1 MEIQGR
7 IVSKNG
13 GLGGSFEKQKTIAIP
28 SPALLSCSNT
38 GRSDGLSQHATCRDP
53 KLPPSGSPSIQT
65 GGVRVP
71 LHESVVRR

>member
-13 GLGGSFEKQKTIAIP
+13 GLGGSCEKQKTIVIP
-28 SPALLSCSNT
+28 SPAFLSRSNT
-38 GRSDGLSQHATCRDP
+38 GRSDDNRQHATCRDP
-53 KLPPSGSPSIQT
+53 KLAPSGPPTIQN

-71 LHESVVRR
+71 LR